1 MSQQINLYN
10 PLFLKQEKPFSVRTM
25 LQWLAVVVVGLLV
38 LSVFAVMQTQSVE
51 RLGRQY
57 AQQVSAQREQFV
69 AIARRAPQTKS
80 QALES
85 EVARLE
91 AEVRARRELIASLGS
106 GELGNV
112 AGFSD
117 FMAAFGRQTT
127 PGLWL
132 TGFTIAE
139 AGNELQLR
147 GRALRPELVPA
158 YLRKLS
164 EEPAMRGRSVT
175 EMKLAAP
182 KGEQQKYVEFTL
194 STGARGGW
202 R

>member
-10 PLFLKQEKPFSVRTM
+10 PLFLKHEKQFSVRTM
-25 LQWLAVVVVGLLV
+25 LQGLAAVMLGLLV
-38 LSVFAVMQTQSVE
+38 LTVFAVMQTQSVE
-51 RLGRQY
+51 RLNRQY
-57 AQQVSAQREQFV
+57 SEQVAAQREQFV

-91 AEVRARRELIASLGS
+91 AEVRARRELLASLGS

-117 FMAAFGRQTT
+117 FMAAFGRQAM

-132 TGFTIAE
+132 TGFTIAD
-139 AGNELQLR
+139 AGNELNLR

-164 EEPAMRGRSVT
+164 DEPVMRGRSVT
-175 EMKLAAP
+175 EMRLAAKP
-182 KGEQQKYVEFTL
+182 EQQKYVEF
-194 STGARGGW
+194 SIGSAMPGGAK
-202 R
+202 

>member
-1 MSQQINLYN
+1 
-10 PLFLKQEKPFSVRTM
+10 V
-25 LQWLAVVVVGLLV
+25 A
-38 LSVFAVMQTQSVE
+38 
-51 RLGRQY
+51 
-57 AQQVSAQREQFV
+57 AQREQFI
-69 AIARRAPQTKS
+69 AISRRAPQTRS
-80 QALES
+80 QLLES

-91 AEVRARRELIASLGS
+91 AEVRARRELLGSLGS

-117 FMAAFGRQTT
+117 FMAAFGRQAM

-132 TGFTIAE
+132 TGFTVAE

-164 EEPAMRGRSVT
+164 DEPVMRGRSVT
-175 EMKLAAP
+175 EMKLSAP
-182 KGEQQKYVEFTL
+182 QREQQKYVEFTM
-194 STGARGGW
+194 SAGAREGW

>member
-1 MSQQINLYN
+1 MSQEINLYN
-10 PLFLKQEKPFSVRTM
+10 PLFLKQEKQFSVRTM
-25 LQWLAVVVVGLLV
+25 LQGLGAVLVGVLV
-38 LSVFAVMQTQSVE
+38 LTVFAVMQTQSVE
-51 RLGRQY
+51 RLNRQY
-57 AQQVSAQREQFV
+57 SEQVAAQREQFV
-69 AIARRAPQTKS
+69 AIARRAPQSRS

-112 AGFSD
+112 AGFSG
-117 FMAAFGRQTT
+117 FMAAFGRQAT

-164 EEPAMRGRSVT
+164 EEPVMRGRSVT
-175 EMKLAAP
+175 EMRLSAP
-182 KGEQQKYVEFTL
+182 KPDQQKYVEFTM

>member
-10 PLFLKQEKPFSVRTM
+10 PLFLKHEKQFSVRTM
-25 LQWLAVVVVGLLV
+25 LQGLAMVVVGLMV
-38 LSVFAVMQTQSVE
+38 LSVFAVMQTQSAE

-57 AQQVSAQREQFV
+57 AEQVAAQRDQFV
-69 AIARRAPQTKS
+69 AISRRAPQSRS

-91 AEVRARRELIASLGS
+91 AEVRARRELLGSLGS

-112 AGFSD
+112 TGFSD
-117 FMAAFGRQTT
+117 FMAAFGRQAM

-132 TGFTIAE
+132 TGFTVAD
-139 AGNELQLR
+139 AGNDLQLR
-147 GRALRPELVPA
+147 GRAVRPELVPA
-158 YLRKLS
+158 YLRKLND
-164 EEPAMRGRSVT
+164 EPAMRGRRVT
-175 EMKLAAP
+175 EMRLAAKP
-182 KGEQQKYVEFTL
+182 EKQNFVEFSIGT
-194 STGARGGW
+194 SARGP

>member
-10 PLFLKQEKPFSVRTM
+10 PLFLKQEKHFSVRTM
-25 LQWLAVVVVGLLV
+25 LQGLALVVVGLLV
-38 LSVFAVMQTQSVE
+38 LTVFAVVETQSVE

-57 AQQVSAQREQFV
+57 AEQVAAQREQFV
-69 AIARRAPQTKS
+69 AISRRAPQARS
-80 QALES
+80 QTLEA

-91 AEVRARRELIASLGS
+91 GDLRARRELIEALGS

-117 FMAAFGRQTT
+117 FMAAFGRQAM

-132 TGFTIAE
+132 TGFTVAD
-139 AGNELQLR
+139 AGNQLQLR
-147 GRALRPELVPA
+147 GRAVRPELVPA
-158 YLRKLS
+158 YLQKLS
-164 EEPAMRGRSVT
+164 DEPVMRGRRVS
-175 EMKLAAP
+175 EMKLAAKP
-182 KGEQQKYVEFTL
+182 GQQKYVEF
-194 STGARGGW
+194 SIAAGARGGW

>member
-10 PLFLKQEKPFSVRTM
+10 PLFLKQEKQFSVRTM
-25 LQWLAVVVVGLLV
+25 LQGLAVVLVGLLV
-38 LSVFAVMQTQSVE
+38 LTVFAVMQTQSVE

-57 AQQVSAQREQFV
+57 AQQVAAQREQFV
-69 AIARRAPQTKS
+69 AITRRAPMARS

-91 AEVRARRELIASLGS
+91 GEVRARRSLIESLGT

-117 FMAAFGRQTT
+117 FMAAFGRQAM

-132 TGFTIAE
+132 TGFTVSD
-139 AGNELQLR
+139 AGNELLLR
-147 GRALRPELVPA
+147 GRAVRPELVPA

-164 EEPAMRGRSVT
+164 DEPVMRGRRVT
-175 EMKLAAP
+175 EMKLAAKP
-182 KGEQQKYVEFTL
+182 DQQKYVDF
-194 STGARGGW
+194 SIAAGARGSS